1 MANGHENNGLIPADH
16 EYIKASKMVK
26 NIGDMQRW
34 EKSEAYKEF
43 FGFICT
49 VNISIK
55 AKSNSAGSKNASE
68 SVNKICELL
77 EVLDK
82 WIDEIPP
89 INQPQRFGNQAYR
102 KWHSRLEGEISQ
114 LLQNLLP
121 EPLHK
126 SIIEIK
132 IYLIEGF
139 GNSTRIDYGT
149 GHELSFLL
157 FLCALFKIGYLQIND
172 QVAIACKV
180 FVRYLELV
188 RKLQITYH
196 MEPAGSRGV
205 WSLDDYQFVPFIWG
219 SSQFMET
226 GCWETTCFL
235 NPNIVDKYAN
245 EYMFLSC
252 IQYINS
258 VKTGP
263 FPEHSNQLWSISA
276 VSSWSKI
283 NTGLLKMYKDEVL
296 AKFPLVQHIYFGSI
310 FTLKPFTVP
319 VASPLKSSFYALN
332 QLPSK
337 MNYCNIK
344 PMISTAV
351 TSSQNSA
358 YEKVDSSDP
367 ATCQNITE
375 SKDKG
380 SSTFKVPSVVAESST
395 TSKLSSDFINDKGDD
410 KKGKLSNI
418 LKGVSRM
425 FSPLIG

>member
-16 EYIKASKMVK
+16 QYIRASKMVK

-34 EKSEAYKEF
+34 LRSEAYKEF
-43 FGFICT
+43 FGFIYT
-49 VNISIK
+49 VNVSIK
-55 AKSNSAGSKNASE
+55 GKSNSVGSANASE
-68 SVNKICELL
+68 RVDKICNML
-77 EVLDK
+77 EILEK

-89 INQPQRFGNQAYR
+89 IQQPQRFGNQAYR
-102 KWHSRLEGEISQ
+102 KWHSRLEEETTQ
-114 LLQNLLP
+114 LLQSILP

-126 SIIEIK
+126 SILEIQ

-157 FLCALFKIGYLQIND
+157 FLCALFKIGYLEIDDQIP
-172 QVAIACKV
+172 VACKI
-180 FVRYLELV
+180 FVRYLDLV
-188 RKLQITYH
+188 RKLQLTYN

-219 SSQFMET
+219 SSQFIENDK
-226 GCWETTCFL
+226 WETTCFL
-235 NPNIVDKYAN
+235 KPNVVDTYAN

-276 VSSWSKI
+276 VPSWSKI
-283 NTGLLKMYKDEVL
+283 NAGLLKMYKDEVM

-310 FTLKPFTVP
+310 FTLKPFAVP
-319 VASPLKSSFYALN
+319 VPSPPRSNLYAMN

-337 MNYCNIK
+337 MNYCNLK
-344 PMISTAV
+344 PMNSSAVTSTQNSTLSIKKINHIDA
-351 TSSQNSA
+351 TSSQNSV
-358 YEKVDSSDP
+358 EVKD
-367 ATCQNITE
+367 TRNITF
-375 SKDKG
+375 KAPRDTAR
-380 SSTFKVPSVVAESST
+380 SSIE
-395 TSKLSSDFINDKGDD
+395 SKLSNDFTNNKHDE
-410 KKGKLSNI
+410 KK
-418 LKGVSRM
+418 
-425 FSPLIG
+425 